1 MNRYRS
7 RIHALEGKLMPSER
21 SQRPFVVWMITDS
34 DDPPEWAEEAIR
46 PHMPTDGRIAFVE
59 WHQSK
64 QTGEYCVDINGQ
76 WYSVTEAGVVPMEP
90 PITVTL
96 DNPSDTAVRPMT
108 PVQARDMLRE
118 AGV

>member
-7 RIHALEGKLMPSER
+7 RIHALEAKLMPPEGP
-21 SQRPFVVWMITDS
+21 QPVFVIWTITDT

-59 WHQSK
+59 WHQS
-64 QTGEYCVDINGQ
+64 QQADEYCVDINGQ
-76 WYSVTEAGVVPMEP
+76 WYSVTEAGAVPMEP

-96 DNPSDTAVRPMT
+96 DNPSDTAVRPVT

-118 AGV
+118 ASL

>member
-7 RIHALEGKLMPSER
+7 RIHALEAKLMPPER
-21 SQRPFVVWMITDS
+21 PQRPFVIWMITDT

-59 WHQSK
+59 WHQLK

-76 WYSVTEAGVVPMEP
+76 WYSVTEAGAVPMEL
-90 PITVTL
+90 PITGTL
-96 DNPSDTAVRPMT
+96 DNPNDDSHKPVT
-108 PVQARDMLRE
+108 PVQARDMRRQ
-118 AGV
+118 AGL

>member
-7 RIHALEGKLMPSER
+7 RIHALEAKLMPPER
-21 SQRPFVVWMITDS
+21 PQRPFVIWMITDTG
-34 DDPPEWAEEAIR
+34 DPPAWAEQAIR
-46 PHMPTDGRIAFVE
+46 PYMPT
-59 WHQSK
+59 

-76 WYSVTEAGVVPMEP
+76 WYSVTEAGGVPMEP

-96 DNPSDTAVRPMT
+96 DNPNDAGMRPVT

-118 AGV
+118 AGL